1 MSDFPFDPRGFYHF
15 DMAHG
20 AVRTREGARVMM
32 LSDAAVA
39 TLVSSAV
46 RAGDLTS
53 VRTLG
58 KTLGEHARASLDN
71 SPRSMSPMAVLEHA
85 VSVLAL
91 FGWGRLQVE
100 RWQYALVIVID
111 DVPDLEEGTL
121 SLAALL
127 GGMFSALA
135 ETDVACVPVEE
146 GRYLVVGPHVAEEVW
161 TWAAEGAE
169 LGQIVQALVPGE
181 TR

>member
-1 MSDFPFDPRGFYHF
+1 ML
-15 DMAHG
+15 
-20 AVRTREGARVMM
+20 

-46 RAGDLTS
+46 RAGDLTA

-58 KTLGEHARASLDN
+58 KTLGEHARASLGND
-71 SPRSMSPMAVLEHA
+71 PRSMSPGSVIEHA

-100 RWQYALVIVID
+100 RWQHALVVVVE
-111 DVPDLEEGTL
+111 DVPDLDEGTL

-146 GRYLVVGPHVAEEVW
+146 NRYLIVGPHIAEEVW

-169 LGQIVQALVPGE
+169 LGQIVAAIHPGE
-181 TR
+181 G